1 MKIKVPFLDLYRVNQ
16 KYRGK
21 IEFAFKGVLDSGWYI
36 LGKKVEEFE
45 NNFAKFCNTKYCVG
59 VGNALEA
66 MYLVLK
72 SWDIGDG
79 DEVIVPS
86 NTYIAT
92 WLAVSYSGAKII
104 PIEPNLFTYNIDYEK
119 IKKKITSKTK
129 VIIPVHLY
137 GQPADMKPIM
147 EIAKLY
153 DLKVLEDASQAHGAL
168 YNGKRVGSLG
178 HAAAFSFYPGKNLG
192 CLGDGGCITTNDP
205 KLAEKVRT
213 LRNYGSTKKYHNKVK
228 GYNSRLDELQA
239 AFLIKKLIFLDHD
252 NQHREKIANY
262 YNQKLYKLKSLILP
276 ESIKR
281 TKHVW
286 HLYVVRLKN
295 RDELQKKLMS
305 KGIQTLIH
313 YPIPPHLQPA
323 YFDMG
328 FKKGNFPISEKIH
341 NEVLSLPI
349 SPAMSLAQAKFVVN
363 SILKIYT

>member
-1 MKIKVPFLDLYRVNQ
+1 MKIKVAFLDLYRVNQ
-16 KYRGK
+16 KYRDK
-21 IEFAFKGVLDSGWYI
+21 IEFAFKKVLDSGWYI

-45 NNFAKFCNTKYCVG
+45 NKFAKFCNTKYCVG

-72 SWDIGDG
+72 AWDIGDG

-92 WLAVSYSGAKII
+92 WLAISYSGAKII
-104 PIEPNLFTYNIDYEK
+104 PIEPNLFTYNIDYKK

-129 VIIPVHLY
+129 AIIPVHLY

-147 EIAKLY
+147 KIAKCY
-153 DLKVLEDASQAHGAL
+153 NLKVLEDASQAHGAL
-168 YNGKRVGSLG
+168 YNEKRVGSLG

-239 AFLIKKLIFLDHD
+239 AFLIKKLIFLDRD
-252 NQHREKIANY
+252 NQHREKIADY
-262 YNQKLYKLKSLILP
+262 YNQKLSKLKNLILP
-276 ESIKR
+276 QSINV

-286 HLYVVRLKN
+286 HLYVVRSKN
-295 RDELQKKLMS
+295 RNGLKKKLMN

>member
-16 KYRGK
+16 KYRNK

-45 NNFAKFCNTKYCVG
+45 NNFAKFCNTKYCIG

-104 PIEPNLFTYNIDYEK
+104 PIEPNLFSYNIDYEK
-119 IKKKITSKTK
+119 IAKKITSKTK
-129 VIIPVHLY
+129 VIVPVHLY

-147 EIAKLY
+147 EIAKRY

-168 YNGKRVGSLG
+168 YNGKRAGSLG

-192 CLGDGGCITTNDP
+192 CLGDGGCITTNDL
-205 KLAEKVRT
+205 KLAEKVRK
-213 LRNYGSTKKYHNKVK
+213 LRNYGSTKKYHNKIK

-262 YNQKLYKLKSLILP
+262 YNQKLCKLKNIILP
-276 ESIKR
+276 QSINR
-281 TKHVW
+281 VKHVW

-295 RDELQKKLMS
+295 RDGLQKKLMS

-349 SPAMSLAQAKFVVN
+349 SPVMSLGQAKFVVN